1 VVATTRS
8 ESLMVVPIG
17 ISIVALVVL
26 AMMFGIAAL
35 DAVLEAG
42 RWEPID
48 QRLQTW
54 SGRYPYFAVALAV
67 LLGALLGHFFW

>member
-1 VVATTRS
+1 
-8 ESLMVVPIG
+8 MVVPFG
-17 ISIVALVVL
+17 ISIVGLVVL

-42 RWEPID
+42 RWVPID

-54 SGRYPYFAVALAV
+54 SGRYPYFAVALAL
-67 LLGALLGHFFW
+67 LLGAMLGHFFW

>member
-1 VVATTRS
+1 
-8 ESLMVVPIG
+8 MVLPGG
-17 ISIVALVVL
+17 ITIVALVVL
-26 AMMFGIAAL
+26 AMLFGIAAV

-48 QRLQTW
+48 RRLQTW
-54 SGRYPYFAVALAV
+54 SGRYPYFAVALSV

>member
-1 VVATTRS
+1 VVATAGGD
-8 ESLMVVPIG
+8 ELVVVPGG
-17 ISIVALVVL
+17 ITIVALVML

-54 SGRYPYFAVALAV
+54 SGRYPYFAVAVAA

>member
-1 VVATTRS
+1 
-8 ESLMVVPIG
+8 MVVPIG
-17 ISIVALVVL
+17 ITVVALVVL
-26 AMMFGIAAL
+26 AMMIGIAAV

-48 QRLQTW
+48 RRLQTW
-54 SGRYPYFAVALAV
+54 SGRYPYFAVAVSV

>member
-1 VVATTRS
+1 V
-8 ESLMVVPIG
+8 VVPIG

-26 AMMFGIAAL
+26 AMMFGIAAV

-54 SGRYPYFAVALAV
+54 SGRYPYFAVALSL

>member
-1 VVATTRS
+1 
-8 ESLMVVPIG
+8 MVVPGG
-17 ISIVALVVL
+17 ITIVALVVL
-26 AMMFGIAAL
+26 AMLFGIAAI

-48 QRLQTW
+48 GRLQTW
-54 SGRYPYFAVALAV
+54 SGRYPYFAVALSV

>member
-1 VVATTRS
+1 
-8 ESLMVVPIG
+8 MVLPIG
-17 ISIVALVVL
+17 MSIVALVML

-48 QRLQTW
+48 KRLQTW
-54 SGRYPYFAVALAV
+54 SGRYPYFAVALSA

>member
-1 VVATTRS
+1 MVATAGGD
-8 ESLMVVPIG
+8 ELVVVPGG
-17 ISIVALVVL
+17 ITIVALVML

-54 SGRYPYFAVALAV
+54 SGRYPYFAVAVAA

>member
-1 VVATTRS
+1 
-8 ESLMVVPIG
+8 MVVPIG

-26 AMMFGIAAL
+26 AMMFGIAAI

-42 RWEPID
+42 RWVPID
-48 QRLQTW
+48 RRLQTW
-54 SGRYPYFAVALAV
+54 SGRYPYFAVALSV

>member
-1 VVATTRS
+1 V
-8 ESLMVVPIG
+8 VVPIG

-26 AMMFGIAAL
+26 AMMFGIAAV

-42 RWEPID
+42 RWVPID
-48 QRLQTW
+48 RRLQTW
-54 SGRYPYFAVALAV
+54 SGRYPYFAVALSV

>member
-1 VVATTRS
+1 
-8 ESLMVVPIG
+8 MVVPLG

-26 AMMFGIAAL
+26 AMMFGIAAV

-48 QRLQTW
+48 ARLQTW
-54 SGRYPYFAVALAV
+54 SGRYPYFAVALTFM
-67 LLGALLGHFFW
+67 LGAMLGHFFW

>member
-1 VVATTRS
+1 V
-8 ESLMVVPIG
+8 
-17 ISIVALVVL
+17 VALVVL
-26 AMMFGIAAL
+26 AMLFGIAAI

-48 QRLQTW
+48 GRLQTW
-54 SGRYPYFAVALAV
+54 SGRYPYFAVALSA

>member
-1 VVATTRS
+1 
-8 ESLMVVPIG
+8 MVVPGG
-17 ISIVALVVL
+17 ITIVALVVL

-42 RWEPID
+42 RWQPID
-48 QRLQTW
+48 RRLQTW
-54 SGRYPYFAVALAV
+54 SGRYPYFAVGLSV

>member
-1 VVATTRS
+1 V
-8 ESLMVVPIG
+8 VVPIG
-17 ISIVALVVL
+17 ISIVGLVAL
-26 AMMFGIAAL
+26 AMMFGIAAV

-54 SGRYPYFAVALAV
+54 SGRYPYFAVALSL
-67 LLGALLGHFFW
+67 LLGAMLGHFFW

>member
-1 VVATTRS
+1 VI
-8 ESLMVVPIG
+8 VPLG
-17 ISIVALVVL
+17 ISIVGLVVL

-42 RWEPID
+42 RWVPID

-54 SGRYPYFAVALAV
+54 SGRYPYFAVALAL
-67 LLGALLGHFFW
+67 LLGAMLGHFFW

>member
-1 VVATTRS
+1 
-8 ESLMVVPIG
+8 MVLPIG

-42 RWEPID
+42 RWVPID
-48 QRLQTW
+48 RRLQTW
-54 SGRYPYFAVALAV
+54 SGRYPYFAVGIAA

>member
-1 VVATTRS
+1 V
-8 ESLMVVPIG
+8 I
-17 ISIVALVVL
+17 L

-54 SGRYPYFAVALAV
+54 SGRYPYFAVALAA

>member
-1 VVATTRS
+1 V
-8 ESLMVVPIG
+8 VVPVG
-17 ISIVALVVL
+17 ISIVALVIL
-26 AMMFGIAAL
+26 AMMFGIAAV

-54 SGRYPYFAVALAV
+54 SGRYPYFAVALSL
-67 LLGALLGHFFW
+67 LLGAMLGHFFW

>member
-1 VVATTRS
+1 V
-8 ESLMVVPIG
+8 VVPFG
-17 ISIVALVVL
+17 ISIVGLVVL

-42 RWEPID
+42 RWVPID

-54 SGRYPYFAVALAV
+54 SGRYPYFAVALAL
-67 LLGALLGHFFW
+67 LLGAMLGHFFW

>member
-1 VVATTRS
+1 
-8 ESLMVVPIG
+8 MVVPIG
-17 ISIVALVVL
+17 ITIVALVVL
-26 AMMFGIAAL
+26 AMMIGIAAV

-48 QRLQTW
+48 RRLQTW
-54 SGRYPYFAVALAV
+54 SGRYPYFAVAVSV

>member
-1 VVATTRS
+1 
-8 ESLMVVPIG
+8 MVVPLG
-17 ISIVALVVL
+17 ISIVGLVAL

-42 RWEPID
+42 RWVPID

-54 SGRYPYFAVALAV
+54 SGRYPYFAVGLTFM
-67 LLGALLGHFFW
+67 LGALLGHFFW

>member
-1 VVATTRS
+1 
-8 ESLMVVPIG
+8 MVVPVG
-17 ISIVALVVL
+17 ISIVALVIL
-26 AMMFGIAAL
+26 AMMFGIAAV

-54 SGRYPYFAVALAV
+54 SGRYPYFAVALSL
-67 LLGALLGHFFW
+67 LLGAMLGHFFW

>member
-1 VVATTRS
+1 
-8 ESLMVVPIG
+8 MVVPIG
-17 ISIVALVVL
+17 ISILALVVL
-26 AMMFGIAAL
+26 AMMFAIAAL

-48 QRLQTW
+48 SRLQTW

>member
-1 VVATTRS
+1 
-8 ESLMVVPIG
+8 MVVPIG
-17 ISIVALVVL
+17 ISILALVVL
-26 AMMFGIAAL
+26 GMMFLIAAL

-54 SGRYPYFAVALAV
+54 SGHYPYFAVAIAA

>member
-1 VVATTRS
+1 V
-8 ESLMVVPIG
+8 VVPGG
-17 ISIVALVVL
+17 ITIVALVVL
-26 AMMFGIAAL
+26 AMLFLIAAV

-54 SGRYPYFAVALAV
+54 SGRYPYVAVALSV

>member
-1 VVATTRS
+1 
-8 ESLMVVPIG
+8 MVLPIG
-17 ISIVALVVL
+17 ITIVGLVVL
-26 AMMFGIAAL
+26 AMMFGIAAV

-54 SGRYPYFAVALAV
+54 SGRYPYFAVALSL

>member
-1 VVATTRS
+1 VVA
-8 ESLMVVPIG
+8 PGG
-17 ISIVALVVL
+17 ITIVALVVL
-26 AMMFGIAAL
+26 AMLFGIAAV

-54 SGRYPYFAVALAV
+54 SGRYPYSAVALSV

>member
-1 VVATTRS
+1 
-8 ESLMVVPIG
+8 MVVPIG

-54 SGRYPYFAVALAV
+54 SGRDP
-67 LLGALLGHFFW
+67 